1 MIDDKH
7 VIDHLPAYA
16 LGSLDDEEAVQV
28 SDHLSVCSECRS
40 ELETYQTVAAQLALA
55 GVESNPPPSL
65 KNNLFDQLQIPQ
77 TTKSRDDGKE
87 RQWLAPRV
95 LTVWSLV
102 SLFLI
107 LALAVGSI
115 FMWQR
120 INQLE
125 QSARPGGMY
134 SFALIG
140 TEILPQAAGYLI
152 VGADGR
158 NGAVIVDKLPLLDAD
173 KEYQLWLIREGEFTS
188 GALLA
193 VDEMGYGGRRVSA
206 PDNLLTYSAVSM
218 TVEPA
223 GGSPNPTGEVVLV
236 GTLTSP

>member
-7 VIDHLPAYA
+7 VIDQLPAYA
-16 LGSLDDEEAVQV
+16 LGSLENEEAIQV
-28 SDHLSVCSECRS
+28 SDHLSVCSECQS

-95 LTVWSLV
+95 FTVWSLV

-134 SFALIG
+134 SCALIG

-173 KEYQLWLIREGEFTS
+173 KEYQLWLIKDGEFTS

-206 PDNLLTYSAVSM
+206 PDNLLTYTAVSM

-236 GTLTSP
+236 GTLTNP